1 MTFDARRSIDEGFV
15 HLAARLDPIIG
26 ARLVGTLGGL
36 PWTAIL
42 EQLDVAKGKVPG
54 RYLASDPQAQ
64 LRMLTE
70 RLGGLGFPFDDKAR
84 TVSTWGNELRILRN
98 QLAHHD
104 DLDTLDAVRMH
115 DFADRLLFRL
125 DDDEGA
131 KISADARDE
140 ALGVYAN
147 ERGLA
152 VPAATSTSVNPAQP
166 GPAAPPLH
174 GTEVPDTEPAEASK
188 HVSEPVVVPDVS
200 VLTRTTGPETPVV
213 GTARSVFE
221 PWTVVVVGD
230 VNVLDDLPKKAAKQ
244 RVRAVAAEIV
254 EFEGPIHI
262 DRLTSLVA
270 SSFGVQ
276 RLATKRKLQ
285 LIRHVRATGLRV
297 SPRGF
302 VWPEGL
308 DYETWTEF
316 RPNDS
321 TVDRP
326 FTEISPIEVGN
337 AMAFIA
343 ASRPGLDDDALDR
356 ETLRTFGKSRKTQS
370 VAQHLAVTR
379 QVAASREAGRTR

>member
-1 MTFDARRSIDEGFV
+1 MTFDARRSIDDGFV
-15 HLAARLDPIIG
+15 HLAVRLNPII
-26 ARLVGTLGGL
+26 ATRLAATLGGL

-42 EQLDVAKGKVPG
+42 EQLDVAKGKASG
-54 RYLASDPQAQ
+54 RYLGSDPQAQ

-115 DFADRLLFRL
+115 DFAHRLLSRL

-131 KISADARDE
+131 KVAAEARDE

-152 VPAATSTSVNPAQP
+152 VPAAMSTAVTPVQP
-166 GPAAPPLH
+166 GLVAPLFH
-174 GTEVPDTEPAEASK
+174 ETEVPNAGPAEISG
-188 HVSEPVVVPDVS
+188 HPSEPEVKPDIS
-200 VLTRTTGPETPVV
+200 VLTRTSGPETPVV
-213 GTARSVFE
+213 GAGRSVFE
-221 PWTVVVVGD
+221 PWTVVLVGD
-230 VNVLDDLPKKAAKQ
+230 MSILDDLPKKAAKQ

-254 EFEGPIHI
+254 EFEGPIHF

-270 SSFGVQ
+270 ASFGVQ
-276 RLATKRKLQ
+276 RLATKRKQQ

-297 SPRGF
+297 SPPGF
-302 VWPEGL
+302 VWPESL
-308 DYETWTEF
+308 DYKYWTEF

-321 TVDRP
+321 TIDRP
-326 FTEISPIEVGN
+326 FTEISPIEIGN

-343 ASRPGLDDDALDR
+343 TSKPGLDDDALDR
-356 ETLRTFGKSRKTQS
+356 ETLRTFGKSRRTQS
-370 VAQHLAVTR
+370 VVKQLALAR
-379 QVAASREAGRTR
+379 QAVASRDA